1 MKEREAGDPER
12 IGPYRVLGR
21 LGSGGMGRV
30 FLGRSVSG
38 RMLAIKVIR
47 AELAEDPEFR
57 ARFGREVEAAKRVS
71 GVFTAPVVDADVD
84 APMPWLATAYVVGPS
99 LAEAISSNGPFP
111 AASVLALAA
120 GLAEALSAI
129 HAVGLVHRDLKPS
142 NVLLAADGP
151 RVIDFGI
158 SRAAEL
164 SAMTGTGLVVGSPGF
179 MSPEQA
185 EGREVGPPSDVFSL
199 GALLTFAGTGQGP
212 FGAGSAAALL
222 YRVVH
227 NPPSTEGLPEQVKL
241 LAERCM
247 RKDAGQRPTPVQL
260 LTELEAAAPVEGW
273 LPQPI
278 TEQLHPHQ
286 APGPGHTMTGSVAAE
301 PATVTEVSARRGAG
315 PQAPAPAANPVP
327 VEDADRVRRHKRPQR
342 TIAAVITLAA
352 LAAIAAAVV
361 LMLPGKPAGSHQ
373 LAASAGTHP
382 DSSPGAGS
390 SCLSGAA
397 NTAVVGS
404 VCLTIPQEYYQSTR
418 DTNFLI
424 ADWEGSSCPNGSFCG
439 DFYVLTGNA
448 YDTAFAGGNLGD
460 PDQQLGVAFS
470 KSSGNFIPTV
480 SGGSGSC
487 SNHEAVSP
495 DTEPFGPKTAEYR
508 QWTVSCANSQNYEVQ
523 AWKIPGSRII
533 VVAQQLSALDSTSVQ
548 TMVAQ
553 ASFISATSSTLP
565 APTQLSPQDGSV
577 FNNFPRNMKL
587 SWQPVTGTTGYVV
600 QIQAC
605 NPNGCAASTTPG
617 GTNSNLPPYTTT
629 VKNTTFPWSFVGAQP
644 GRWRVAALKPDGELG
659 QFSPWWG
666 FTFTK

>member
-1 MKEREAGDPER
+1 MQERGAGDPER

-57 ARFGREVEAAKRVS
+57 ARFGREVEAARRVS

-84 APMPWLATAYVVGPS
+84 APMPWLATAYVAGPS

-129 HAVGLVHRDLKPS
+129 HAAGLVHRDLKPS

-158 SRAAEL
+158 SRAAEI
-164 SAMTGTGLVVGSPGF
+164 SAMTGTGLIVGSPGF

-212 FGAGSAAALL
+212 FGTGSAAALL

-227 NPPSTEGLPEQVKL
+227 NLPSTEGLPEQVKL
-241 LAERCM
+241 IAKRCM
-247 RKDAGQRPTPVQL
+247 HKDPEQRPTPAQL

-278 TEQLHPHQ
+278 TEQLHPQQ
-286 APGPGHTMTGSVAAE
+286 ALGPGRTVTGNIAAE
-301 PATVTEVSARRGAG
+301 PATVTAVSAPRGNG
-315 PQAPAPAANPVP
+315 PQPLAPAANPVP
-327 VEDADRVRRHKRPQR
+327 VEDAGRARRRKRPRR
-342 TIAAVITLAA
+342 TMAAVIILPV
-352 LAAIAAAVV
+352 LAAIAVAVT
-361 LMLPGKPAGSHQ
+361 LMLSGKPAGSHQ
-373 LAASAGTHP
+373 LAASSGGHP
-382 DSSPGAGS
+382 SSPAAGS
-390 SCLSGAA
+390 RCLSGVP

-404 VCLTIPQEYYQSTR
+404 VCLTVPQEYYQSAR
-418 DTNFLI
+418 DTDFLI
-424 ADWEGSSCPNGSFCG
+424 AYRDGSSCPNGGFCG
-439 DFYVLTGNA
+439 EFYVLTGDA
-448 YDTAFAGGNLGD
+448 YDIAFAGGNLGD
-460 PDQQLGVAFS
+460 PDQQLGIAFS
-470 KSSGNFIPTV
+470 KSSGNFVPTTA
-480 SGGSGSC
+480 GGDSC
-487 SNHEAVSP
+487 SNHEVVSP
-495 DTEPFGPKTAEYR
+495 NTEPFGPKTAEYR
-508 QWTVSCANSQNYEVQ
+508 QWTVSCPNSQEYEVQ
-523 AWKIPGSRII
+523 AWKIPTSRII
-533 VVAQQLSALDSTSVQ
+533 VVAEQLSALDSTSVQ

-553 ASFISATSSTLP
+553 ASFISTTSSVLS
-565 APTQLSPQDGSV
+565 APTQLAPQDGSV
-577 FNNFPRNMKL
+577 FSNFPRTMKL
-587 SWQPVTGTTGYVV
+587 SWQPATGTTRYVV

-605 NPNGCAASTTPG
+605 NPNGCAASTTSS

-629 VKNTTFPWSFVGAQP
+629 VKNTSFPWSFVGAQP

-666 FTFTK
+666 FTFTR